1 MTTSRVPFAVRRRRG
16 FTLIELLVVIA
27 IIAVLIA
34 LLLPAV
40 QAARE
45 AARRSQCVN
54 NLKQIGLGLHNYH
67 SATNSFPMGGTM
79 NPRYAG
85 AGYPYDDWCVWSAQA
100 QLLPYLEQTPVYN
113 ACNFSW
119 SCEGDGNTSG
129 PINATVYNTNLNLF
143 LCPSD
148 GMAGRQC
155 NNSYYACFGTT
166 TLQPDFYPG
175 WSGQPGSSGLF
186 ATWTCYGIRDA
197 IDGTSNTVAF
207 SEGLAGNNQNGN
219 GSYYIGNGQ
228 AGITGSDG
236 GAGAVFDAN
245 SASASVLGWLQACA
259 TQFQQKSNGGNVSG
273 RRGYRWSE
281 GIPGFTMFNT
291 IQVPNDGTYKVNV
304 CRNGCNGGCNLD
316 QSFSVPA
323 SSFHSGGVNVLMADG
338 SVKFV
343 KSTINRATWWALGT
357 KANNEVVDA
366 NSY

>member
-1 MTTSRVPFAVRRRRG
+1 MTTSRVPFVVRRRRG

-67 SATNSFPMGGTM
+67 STTNSFPMGGTM
-79 NPRYAG
+79 NPRAAG
-85 AGYPYDDWCVWSAQA
+85 ATYPYDDWCVWSAQA

-119 SCEGDGNTSG
+119 ACEGDGNTSG

-148 GMAGRQC
+148 GMAGRSC
-155 NNSYYACFGTT
+155 NNSYYACYGTT
-166 TLQPDFYPG
+166 TLMPDYYPG

-186 ATWTCYGIRDA
+186 AIWTAYGMRDA
-197 IDGTSNTVAF
+197 TDGTSNTIAY

-219 GSYYIGNGQ
+219 GSYYIGNGMVPF
-228 AGITGSDG
+228 SG
-236 GAGAVFDAN
+236 GNSNNKVYDAN
-245 SASASVLGWLQACA
+245 TVMAGVLQDLAQCA
-259 TQFQQKSNGGNVSG
+259 QQFNQKQNGGNVSG
-273 RRGYRWSE
+273 RRGYRWCE

-291 IQVPNDGTYKVNV
+291 IQVPNDQTYNVNI
-304 CRNGCNGGCNLD
+304 CRQDCNSGCNLD
-316 QSFSVPA
+316 QSESVRA
-323 SSFHSGGVNVLMADG
+323 SSFHAGGVNVLMADG

-343 KSTINRATWWALGT
+343 KNTVNRATWWGLGT
-357 KANNEVVDA
+357 RANNEVIDA